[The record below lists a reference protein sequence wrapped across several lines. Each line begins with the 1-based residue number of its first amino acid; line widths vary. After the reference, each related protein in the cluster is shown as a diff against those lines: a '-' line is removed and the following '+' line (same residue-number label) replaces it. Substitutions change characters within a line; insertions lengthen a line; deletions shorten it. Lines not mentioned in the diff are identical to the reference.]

1 MKPLR
6 GFLRA
11 AASRQPAR
19 HGERGAALLLV
30 LWLLVLMISLVGVF
44 ALGART
50 EALQGRTL
58 ARSAAARYAAEAGV
72 EVAAL
77 HLQGADGDAR
87 WVPDGRAIEF
97 CYGDQRVQV
106 RVVDESAKID
116 LNVAPPELLVGLMQA
131 LGVDFER
138 ARRLSGAIQDWRDG
152 DDLLNAEGGAE
163 DPQYAAAKL
172 PYGAKDRPF
181 ETLSELRL
189 VLGMDPSLF
198 EKMRPHLTVWSGL
211 ARPNPAFAS
220 QPVLQAM
227 GMGAEQAA
235 GVVAQR
241 EGPPAGIPGGGDG
254 GADGLAIA
262 QGSGT
267 YSISSQATRPDGTR
281 VRIQAAIRI
290 GGGGGFGQLYLP
302 LSWRVGETD

>member
-1 MKPLR
+1 MKL
-6 GFLRA
+6 
-11 AASRQPAR
+11 Q
-19 HGERGAALLLV
+19 RGAALLLV
-30 LWLLVLMISLVGVF
+30 LWLLVLMIGLVGVF

-58 ARSAAARYAAEAGV
+58 ARAAAARYAAEAGID
-72 EVAAL
+72 AAAF
-77 HLQGADGDAR
+77 HLQGTGDAR
-87 WVPDGRAIEF
+87 WVPDGRAVDF
-97 CYGDQRVQV
+97 AFAGHQLQV
-106 RVVDESAKID
+106 RVVDESAKVD
-116 LNVAPPELLVGLMQA
+116 LNVAPPELIVGLLRA

-138 ARRLSGAIQDWRDG
+138 ARALSGAIQDWRDG

-189 VLGMDPSLF
+189 VLGMDPALF
-198 EKMRPHLTVWSGL
+198 ERLRPHVTVFSGL

-220 QPVLQAM
+220 APVLEAM
-227 GMGAEQAA
+227 GMGPQEAA
-235 GVVAQR
+235 QVVRQR
-241 EGPPAGIPGGGDG
+241 ELPPAGA
-254 GADGLAIA
+254 GAEPDAVA
-262 QGSGT
+262 VAEGSGT
-267 YSISSQATRPDGTR
+267 YSISSRATRPDGTR

>member
-1 MKPLR
+1 MRLR
-6 GFLRA
+6 
-11 AASRQPAR
+11 SRQR
-19 HGERGAALLLV
+19 ESGAALLLV
-30 LWLLVLMISLVGVF
+30 LWLLVLMIGLVGVF
-44 ALGART
+44 ALAART

-58 ARSAAARYAAEAGV
+58 LRGAGARYAAEAGI

-77 HLQGADGDAR
+77 HLQGAGGDRR
-87 WVPDGRAIEF
+87 WVPDGRAIDF
-97 CYGDQRVQV
+97 TFAGHQLQV
-106 RVVDESAKID
+106 RVVDESAKVD
-116 LNVAPPELLVGLMQA
+116 LNVAPPELMVALLQA

-152 DDLLNAEGGAE
+152 DDLLNPEGGAE
-163 DPQYAAAKL
+163 DPQYASAKL

-189 VLGMDPSLF
+189 VLGMDPALF
-198 EKMRPHLTVWSGL
+198 EKLRPHLTVYSGL
-211 ARPNPAFAS
+211 AQPNPTYAS
-220 QPVLQAM
+220 QPVLEAL
-227 GMGAEQAA
+227 GMDPEQAA
-235 GVVAQR
+235 RLVQGREPPPEAAPDDTEGVAV
-241 EGPPAGIPGGGDG
+241 
-254 GADGLAIA
+254 A

-267 YSISSQATRPDGTR
+267 YSISSRATRPDGTR

>member
-1 MKPLR
+1 MKL
-6 GFLRA
+6 
-11 AASRQPAR
+11 Q
-19 HGERGAALLLV
+19 RGAALLLV
-30 LWLLVLMISLVGVF
+30 LWLLVLMIGVVGVF

-58 ARSAAARYAAEAGV
+58 ARGTAARYAAEAGV

-87 WVPDGRAIEF
+87 WVPDGRAIDF
-97 CYGDQRVQV
+97 GYAGHQLQV

-138 ARRLSGAIQDWRDG
+138 ARRISGAIQDWRDG

-163 DPQYAAAKL
+163 DPTYAAAKL

-189 VLGMDPSLF
+189 VLGMDPVLF

-220 QPVLQAM
+220 QAVLQAM
-227 GMGAEQAA
+227 GMGAEEAA
-235 GVVAQR
+235 GAVAQR
-241 EGPPAGIPGGGDG
+241 QPPPGAAPGEPGGF
-254 GADGLAIA
+254 AVA

-267 YSISSQATRPDGTR
+267 YSISSRATRPDGTR
-281 VRIQAAIRI
+281 VQIQAAIRI